1 MKTDCTFTKEDL
13 GKNLYSKKTYYTV
26 MIEQHVIAKDRD
38 EADNLFLEHGGIDHS
53 AVSNI
58 AQDGM
63 GVETTVCDANY
74 TDSDTTSYLGKVAY
88 DEDNEYAEEDGDV
101 IIDTWAPETE
111 QDPAVNNDKHQGKE
125 DVHSHLDARDHH
137 LIRQNFNK
145 MTGGK

>member
-1 MKTDCTFTKEDL
+1 MKTDCTFTQNDL
-13 GKNLYSKKTYYTV
+13 GKNLYTKKTYYTV
-26 MIEQHVIAKDRD
+26 MIEQHVIADNKDQAD
-38 EADNLFLEHGGIDHS
+38 EMFLEHGGIDHS

-74 TDSDTTSYLGKVAY
+74 TDSGNTEYLGKVAF

-101 IIDTWAPETE
+101 VIDPYADEESSPIKDLE
-111 QDPAVNNDKHQGKE
+111 QNIT
-125 DVHSHLDARDHH
+125 LDARDQH

-145 MTGGK
+145 ATGGK